1 MRTKYGVKINWLTVG
16 FLVVFWLI
24 CASFYPS
31 LPEQV
36 PTHWNIHGEVDGY
49 SHKSMAS
56 FILPLLPLTL
66 YLGLTFA
73 PLLDPKKQ
81 NYKKFASSYE
91 KVRLAIVL
99 VMVVV
104 TFLPLVSAMGYLV
117 NVGLLVKS
125 IVALLLVVLGNYMG
139 KIRHNYLMGFRLPWT
154 LDNEEIWNKTHRVG
168 GKLMVLGGLLAFL
181 SAFLDSTLGFILFM
195 LGIFLPFVIT
205 MVYSYR
211 EYQKVKS

>member
-1 MRTKYGVKINWLTVG
+1 MGTKHVIKINWLTVIV
-16 FLVVFWLI
+16 LVIFWGV

-49 SHKSMAS
+49 SHKSVAS
-56 FILPLLPLTL
+56 LILPLLPLAL

-81 NYKKFASSYE
+81 NYEKFAASYE

-99 VMVVV
+99 VMMVV
-104 TFLPLVSAMGYLV
+104 TFLPLVAAMGYSV
-117 NVGLLVKS
+117 NIALLVKAL
-125 IVALLLVVLGNYMG
+125 VALLFVVLGNYMG
-139 KIRHNYLMGFRLPWT
+139 KIRHNYLVGFRLPWT
-154 LDNEEIWNKTHRVG
+154 LDNEDVWNKTHRVG
-168 GKLMVLGGLLAFL
+168 GRLMVLGGLVAFL
-181 SAFLDSTLGFILFM
+181 SAFLDSTPGFVLFM

-205 MVYSYR
+205 IIYSYR
-211 EYQKVKS
+211 AYQRMK